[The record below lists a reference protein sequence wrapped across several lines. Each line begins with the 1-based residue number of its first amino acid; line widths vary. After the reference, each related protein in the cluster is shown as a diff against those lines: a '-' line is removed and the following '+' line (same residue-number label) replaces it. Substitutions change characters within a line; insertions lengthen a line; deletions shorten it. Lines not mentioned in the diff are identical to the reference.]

1 MQDIPSRA
9 EVIINV
15 TLTDDPA
22 EDNFENVTITALA
35 DLKAVVCPVVRAP
48 PTPAEE
54 AAKDAAAKRA
64 AAVRRMAAARRPLS
78 STLKHAD
85 HEVERLLARQI
96 YNGVDRCVALLPVL
110 SLCSCVCDVLRGA
123 PLVTCVG
130 PMARQTEWNPLWL
143 QLPGA
148 VDGVRCAIHGL
159 GACYGWEH
167 RGDRLVQPSGGC
179 YGRRA
184 HRRDGCSRRSSR
196 RVLQGFGGW

>member
-78 STLKHAD
+78 STVKHAQTTKSSGCL
-85 HEVERLLARQI
+85 RARSTTAST
-96 YNGVDRCVALLPVL
+96 GVLHCCPCSLSVRVCVM
-110 SLCSCVCDVLRGA
+110 C
-123 PLVTCVG
+123 
-130 PMARQTEWNPLWL
+130 
-143 QLPGA
+143 
-148 VDGVRCAIHGL
+148 
-159 GACYGWEH
+159 
-167 RGDRLVQPSGGC
+167 
-179 YGRRA
+179 
-184 HRRDGCSRRSSR
+184 
-196 RVLQGFGGW
+196 